1 MSDQEMTSSRSK
13 FSICRRVFLKRS
25 TAAATLAVAPIATG
39 PLSIAATRSAHAQ
52 DPWPARFVTFIVPNI
67 AGGFT
72 DIIGRMTAD
81 FFTKKFRQ
89 SFVVDNRAGASGVVG
104 TGYVANSQP
113 DGYTILITSAP
124 QVVILPLLQKVSF
137 NPDNLVPVSNL
148 VSFPYLLAIRA
159 SLPIKTLQDFIAYG
173 KANPGKLNYSSA
185 GVGSGSHMVMAT
197 FLNHVGIDAVHI
209 PYKSANPAVAAVAS
223 DQVDMIFVSAA
234 ELAQILSSDR
244 IRVIATAAGKRLPRF
259 PDAPSLSEYYPGLLD
274 WYDAWNGLMAP
285 RGTPQPI
292 LDQLTQASQELV
304 RSPDFLSRIS
314 SLNMI
319 PLGTTQ
325 AEFAERLNKDK
336 AFLPSAIKAAGLK
349 SER

>member
-1 MSDQEMTSSRSK
+1 MTNDCSASN
-13 FSICRRVFLKRS
+13 ICRRAFLKRS
-25 TAAATLAVAPIATG
+25 AAAATLAGTPIITAALSFAV
-39 PLSIAATRSAHAQ
+39 PLPVHAQ
-52 DPWPARFVTFIVPNI
+52 EAWPARFVTLIVPNI

-72 DIIGRMTAD
+72 DIIARMTAD
-81 FFTKKFRQ
+81 FFAKKFRQ
-89 SFVVDNRAGASGVVG
+89 SFVVDNRAGANGVLG
-104 TGYVANSQP
+104 TSHVANSP
-113 DGYTILITSAP
+113 ADGYTILITSAP

-148 VSFPYLLAIRA
+148 VSFPYLLTVRA
-159 SLPIKTLQDFIAYG
+159 SLPIKTLEEFIRYA
-173 KANPGKLNYSSA
+173 KAHPGKLNYSSA

-197 FLNHVGIDAVHI
+197 FLKNVGIDAVHV

-234 ELAQILSSDR
+234 ELVQILSTDR
-244 IRVIATAAGKRLPRF
+244 IRVLATAAAKRLPRF
-259 PDAPSLSEYYPGLLD
+259 PDAPSLSEYSPGLLD

-304 RSPDFLSRIS
+304 RSPDFLNRIDG
-314 SLNMI
+314 LHMI

-325 AEFAERLNKDK
+325 AEFAERLKKDK
-336 AFLPSAIKAAGLK
+336 MFLPSAIKAAGLK
-349 SER
+349 PDR